1 MLGLRCCADF
11 SLVMAST
18 GYSLAV
24 VQGLLIVA
32 ALRDAGFSSCGAWAQ

>member
-11 SLVMAST
+11 SVMAST

-24 VQGLLIVA
+24 VQGLLIVV